1 MRALEGQ
8 LKSEGID
15 MSLQPDQTTQ
25 WFNTVWADNGDAISK
40 QVGLTPLNDVLDFK
54 TEIGSPFPDLVFF
67 LARSVHLLT
76 NSSMPPLPP

>member
-40 QVGLTPLNDVLDFK
+40 QVGLTLLNDVFYFK
-54 TEIGSPFPDLVFF
+54 IDIGSPSPDLI
-67 LARSVHLLT
+67 
-76 NSSMPPLPP
+76 